1 MDAFIIRQRLIAEYS
16 SYVRSCINIREPSI
30 REHIQRNRREKLP
43 GAGSE
48 GLRLCL
54 HHRQE
59 DGIRS
64 ALAEQNYVLTTGP
77 ASGKSL
83 SHIVPIV
90 EPILRQGAGK
100 AIQAI
105 VVYLTD
111 SQAGELKGL
120 LRRYPTLRLIR
131 STMALIV
138 ETHSVPYQFGKFAF
152 L

>member
-16 SYVRSCINIREPSI
+16 SYVRSFINIREPSI

-48 GLRLCL
+48 GPRLCL

-77 ASGKSL
+77 
-83 SHIVPIV
+83 V
-90 EPILRQGAGK
+90 LRQGAGK

-131 STMALIV
+131 STVALIV